1 MRVCILDEVVELLRQ
16 NSVGGWAEFASAFHA
31 FRLRH
36 GHTEESEI
44 CTMTKM
50 WRYLISAGSFS
61 EHERSLALSAL
72 SDTDTYRQ
80 WVVNFKQYVL
90 CLLVDIYAQ
99 LEDYHD

>member
-16 NSVGGWAEFASAFHA
+16 KCVGGWAEFASAFHA
-31 FRLRH
+31 FRARH
-36 GHTEESEI
+36 GNVNESEI

-50 WRYLISAGSFS
+50 WRYLISAGNFH
-61 EHERSLALSAL
+61 EYERSLALSAL
-72 SDTDTYRQ
+72 NDTDTCRQ

-90 CLLVDIYAQ
+90 GLLVDIYAQ

>member
-16 NSVGGWAEFASAFHA
+16 KCVGGWAEFASAFHA
-31 FRLRH
+31 FRARH
-36 GHTEESEI
+36 GDVNESEI

-50 WRYLISAGSFS
+50 WRYLISAGNFR
-61 EHERSLALSAL
+61 EYERSLALSAL
-72 SDTDTYRQ
+72 NDTDTCRQ

-90 CLLVDIYAQ
+90 GLLVDIYAQ